1 MKSKI
6 AIVTLTVITAFVMA
20 ISIAATGV
28 SDEKDD
34 EKEGIK
40 LFKKYKCIECH
51 TVAVAGIGE
60 KVAPGKTES
69 EEDNEEEGEALEP
82 PDLSK
87 VGDKYDAKWIS
98 SYLRKKN
105 SIEGRKHKKRFKG
118 KKEERQT
125 LSIWL
130 ESLKSDSTNTEKSDS
145 TKTK

>member
-34 EKEGIK
+34 EKEGVK

-60 KVAPGKTES
+60 KVAPGS
-69 EEDNEEEGEALEP
+69 P
-82 PDLSK
+82 
-87 VGDKYDAKWIS
+87 W
-98 SYLRKKN
+98 
-105 SIEGRKHKKRFKG
+105 
-118 KKEERQT
+118 
-125 LSIWL
+125 
-130 ESLKSDSTNTEKSDS
+130 
-145 TKTK
+145 

>member
-34 EKEGIK
+34 EKEGVK

-69 EEDNEEEGEALEP
+69 EEDNEEEGEAIES

-98 SYLRKKN
+98 GYLRKKN

-118 KKEERQT
+118 KKEERQV
-125 LSIWL
+125 LSLWL
-130 ESLKSDSTNTEKSDS
+130 ESLKSDSTETDSEKSN
-145 TKTK
+145 